1 MRSAKSQ
8 GFSIIS
14 LLFVAVAFCL
24 MWAGSIRCNFLR
36 FDGTDINGA
45 AFPMELGLWYYSFYT
60 WVMVPGGSGLT
71 TSVYQFGTCNAYE
84 EYTQI
89 DPTWKAAQA
98 FSIITFILG
107 IFTLVAV
114 CVTSCVTNCHQQ
126 ENGFAAT
133 YGWQAP
139 LCLFTAL
146 CQGLVLLF
154 LASNACNSKVLVG
167 LGGRDAWN
175 ATFPDTC
182 SLSTG
187 ANLVISAVVFW
198 FSAAVTSG
206 MAHKFEQQDMSGD
219 EVAPDDTADAAK
231 KAEEGE
237 GNTPEEQPVVATN

>member
-1 MRSAKSQ
+1 MFNVVSNPFFFFLS
-8 GFSIIS
+8 SY
-14 LLFVAVAFCL
+14 
-24 MWAGSIRCNFLR
+24 MHEPHCNFLR

-45 AFPMELGLWYYSFYT
+45 AFPMELGLWYYAFYA

-71 TSVYQFGTCNAYE
+71 VGVYQYGTCNTYE

-98 FSIITFILG
+98 FSIITFIFG

-114 CVTSCVTNCHQQ
+114 CVTSCVTNCYQK
-126 ENGFAAT
+126 ENGFATT

-154 LASNACNSKVLVG
+154 LASDACNSKVLMG

-187 ANLVISAVVFW
+187 ANLVISVSFALCVHIVMYTL
-198 FSAAVTSG
+198 TSN
-206 MAHKFEQQDMSGD
+206 QTCISI
-219 EVAPDDTADAAK
+219 DT
-231 KAEEGE
+231 GCSFL
-237 GNTPEEQPVVATN
+237 V

>member
-1 MRSAKSQ
+1 MFNVVSNPFFFFLSSYMHEPQ
-8 GFSIIS
+8 
-14 LLFVAVAFCL
+14 
-24 MWAGSIRCNFLR
+24 CNFLR

-45 AFPMELGLWYYSFYT
+45 AFPMELGLWYYAFYA

-98 FSIITFILG
+98 FSIITFIFG

-114 CVTSCVTNCHQQ
+114 CVTSCVTNCYQQ
-126 ENGFAAT
+126 ENGRLATT

-154 LASNACNSKVLVG
+154 LASNACNSKVLMG
-167 LGGRDAWN
+167 LGGRETWN

-219 EVAPDDTADAAK
+219 EVAPANDTAADAAK

-237 GNTPEEQPVVATN
+237 GNSPEAEEQPVVATN